1 MGRHIDK
8 ARFSAQEYVDF
19 QRRLQENL
27 ATLRSLL
34 DDPAFGVGPPSFG
47 AELELYIIDKH
58 GRPTAKNQEI
68 QAAVDDPNLT
78 LELNRFNLEYNLE
91 PTPAAGTPFRALQQ
105 QIDGVLQ
112 SLETH
117 AAAQGA
123 SLLPIGI
130 LPTLTSE
137 DMGPEAI
144 TESPRYQA
152 LARQLR
158 DKRGEDFHISIKGR
172 DTLDLYWQDVSL
184 EGANTSFQFHYRVNP
199 GDFADAFNAAQ
210 LATPLAVALAANSP
224 LFLGRRLWHETRIA
238 LFKQATD
245 CRMETPLRFRLPAR
259 VLFGNGWVRKDAHE
273 IFCEGVSLFE
283 PLLPICGDDDAPR
296 PGQAPPLDELR
307 LHQGSIWAWNRPIYD
322 PVDGGHIRIEI
333 RALPAGPST
342 TDMLANAALMV
353 GLIEGLR
360 PSMQE
365 MLPAIPFRYC
375 EYNFYRAAK
384 YGLRARLFWPGQDGE
399 GLQERPVMDILEHML
414 PVAEQGLNALPIDP
428 EEIRHYLGV
437 CSQNLAQPVNGALWQ
452 LRMLEKLRLQRN
464 DEEALRELVI
474 RYQDNY
480 RSGEPLHR
488 WTY

>member
-1 MGRHIDK
+1 MGRHVDK
-8 ARFSAQEYVDF
+8 AQFSAQEYADF
-19 QRRLQENL
+19 QQRLQENL
-27 ATLRSLL
+27 ATLRKLL
-34 DDPAFGVGPPSFG
+34 DDPDFGVGPASFG
-47 AELELYIIDKH
+47 AELELYIIDKQ
-58 GRPTAKNQEI
+58 GRPSAKNQEI
-68 QAAVDDPNLT
+68 LAAVNDPNLT

-91 PTPAAGTPFRALQQ
+91 PTPASGASFSALQR
-105 QIDGVLQ
+105 QIDSVLRTLQ
-112 SLETH
+112 GH
-117 AAAQGA
+117 AASHEA

-130 LPTLTSE
+130 LPTLKSE
-137 DMGPEAI
+137 DMGPDAI
-144 TESPRYQA
+144 TDSPRYQA

-158 DKRGEDFHISIKGR
+158 EKRGEDFHISIKGR

-199 GDFADAFNAAQ
+199 ADFADAFNAAQ
-210 LATPLAVALAANSP
+210 LVTPLAVALAANSP
-224 LFLGRRLWHETRIA
+224 LFLGRRLWHETRVA

-245 CRMETPLRFRLPAR
+245 YRIETPLRLRLPAR

-273 IFCEGVSLFE
+273 VFCEGVSLFE
-283 PLLPICGDDDAPR
+283 PLLPICGDGAALR

-322 PVDGGHIRIEI
+322 PADGGHIRIEI

-342 TDMLANAALMV
+342 TDMLANAALTV

-360 PSMQE
+360 PAMHD

-384 YGLRARLFWPGQDGE
+384 YGLRAKLFWPGQGGA
-399 GLQERPVMDILEHML
+399 GLQERPVLDILEDML
-414 PVAEQGLNALPIDP
+414 PVAEQGLHALAIAPTDV
-428 EEIRHYLGV
+428 RHYLDV
-437 CSQNLAQPVNGALWQ
+437 CAENLAQPVNGALWQ
-452 LRMLEKLRLQRN
+452 LRMLERLRPHRS

-474 RYQDNY
+474 RYQENY
-480 RSGEPLHR
+480 LSGEPVHQ